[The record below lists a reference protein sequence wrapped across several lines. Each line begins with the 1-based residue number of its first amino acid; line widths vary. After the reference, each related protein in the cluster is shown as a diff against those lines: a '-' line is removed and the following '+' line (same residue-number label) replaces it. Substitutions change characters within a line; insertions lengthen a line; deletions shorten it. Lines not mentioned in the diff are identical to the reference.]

1 MVHNHYLE
9 EAKKKTQE
17 SSRNLKPSVMPSARS
32 QSTANGS
39 KPKPKINNQKSRN
52 WPASKSSCSKGYRVY
67 NKRTRLIVESIHL
80 RFDEFK
86 EMSMT
91 SVHNSSG
98 LAPPRQMTSDH
109 NSSELEIHDHSN
121 ELSSSKLVPK
131 VVPPADKTAT
141 SRQELELLF
150 HHHITM
156 LRLELP
162 QELSRV
168 HHTFHVSNL
177 KKCYADEPLVMP
189 LEGIHVDDK
198 LQFVEEPV
206 EIMEREIK
214 RLKRSRIPL
223 VKIVQLILFIVDSGC
238 TKHMTG
244 NVSLLCNFVE
254 KYLGTVRFG
263 NDQFAPILGYGDL
276 VQGNITIKRVYYVRE
291 FDEIKEMSET
301 SVANDT
307 SGLVPQRQK
316 ASDYDKPDPAPE
328 LQNVYPSADTTVPS
342 QQELYLLFGPLYDE
356 FFNDGTSRINKS
368 SSPTDNSVP
377 QDTHPSTN
385 IQTTS
390 EPSTT
395 TNAHG

>member
-1 MVHNHYLE
+1 MLQQVRYAQWRSRFLRYIDTRPNGDALRKCILTGPYTPTMVTTPAVPATEDSPELIMNFSGKRSGSFDIDWYGMKLLKLLMALSDAQE
-9 EAKKKTQE
+9 CGMPFERLQQGELTQY
-17 SSRNLKPSVMPSARS
+17 SDVR
-32 QSTANGS
+32 Q
-39 KPKPKINNQKSRN
+39 
-52 WPASKSSCSKGYRVY
+52 
-67 NKRTRLIVESIHL
+67 LILGVW
-80 RFDEFK
+80 K
-86 EMSMT
+86 
-91 SVHNSSG
+91 
-98 LAPPRQMTSDH
+98 
-109 NSSELEIHDHSN
+109 
-121 ELSSSKLVPK
+121 
-131 VVPPADKTAT
+131 DKTG
-141 SRQELELLF
+141 LETPVSQGKDVAVLHGKDSEQSESF
-150 HHHITM
+150 VTM
-156 LRLELP
+156 CREKGDSMVIP
-162 QELSRV
+162 DSPEI
-168 HHTFHVSNL
+168 
-177 KKCYADEPLVMP
+177 C
-189 LEGIHVDDK
+189 VDNDI
-198 LQFVEEPV
+198 QDDQSDDRMM
-206 EIMEREIK
+206 IM
-214 RLKRSRIPL
+214 S
-223 VKIVQLILFIVDSGC
+223 IVQLILFIVDSGC

-307 SGLVPQRQK
+307 SGLVPQRHT
-316 ASDYDKPDPAPE
+316 ASDYDNPDPAPE

-342 QQELYLLFGPLYDE
+342 QQELYLLFGPLCDE